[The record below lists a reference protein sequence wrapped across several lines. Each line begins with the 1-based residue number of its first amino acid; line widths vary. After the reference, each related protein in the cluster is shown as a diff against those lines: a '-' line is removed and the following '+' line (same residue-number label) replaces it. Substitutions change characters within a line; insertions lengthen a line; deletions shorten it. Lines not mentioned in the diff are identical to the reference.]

1 MTRYNE
7 DGHVTV
13 LAIGLTLVVFAV
25 AGLAVDGTRAFIVR
39 RSLQNLAD
47 GIAVSS
53 AGQLNADMYY
63 RSGGASVVVDPERAE
78 NAASQIMRGRG
89 LRATVRF
96 SADEQGVEVSL
107 VSETRT
113 SWLRLVGIESIPVSA
128 TARAEPFPQRPVP
141 RR

>member
-1 MTRYNE
+1 MSRRNE

-25 AGLAVDGTRAFIVR
+25 VGLAIDGTRAFIAR

-53 AGQLNADMYY
+53 AGALNTDMYY
-63 RSGGASVVVDPERAE
+63 RSGGESVVVDPVRAE
-78 NAASQIMRGRG
+78 TTAAQMLRSRG
-89 LRATVRF
+89 LHATVRF
-96 SADEQGVEVSL
+96 IADEEGVEVSL
-107 VSETRT
+107 VGETKT

-128 TARAEPFPQRPVP
+128 TARAEPFPQRPFP

>member
-1 MTRYNE
+1 MNRRND

-25 AGLAVDGTRAFIVR
+25 VGLAVDGTRAFIAR

-53 AGQLNADMYY
+53 AGELNTEMYY
-63 RSGGASVVVDPERAE
+63 RSGGESVIVDPDRAE
-78 NAASQIMRGRG
+78 TAAAQMMRNRG
-89 LRATVRF
+89 LHATVRF
-96 SADEQGVEVSL
+96 VADEQGVEVSL

-113 SWLRLVGIESIPVSA
+113 TWLRLVGIESIPMSA
-128 TARAEPFPQRPVP
+128 TARAEPFPQRPFP

>member
-1 MTRYNE
+1 MTRYHE

-25 AGLAVDGTRAFIVR
+25 AGLAVDGTRAFIAR

-53 AGQLNADMYY
+53 AGQLNTDMYY
-63 RSGGASVVVDPERAE
+63 RSGGASVVVDPDRAE
-78 NAASQIMRGRG
+78 KAAAQIMRGRG
-89 LRATVRF
+89 LQATARF

-107 VSETRT
+107 VGETRT
-113 SWLRLVGIESIPVSA
+113 TWLRLVGIESIPVAA
-128 TARAEPFPQRPVP
+128 TSRAEPFPQRPVP

>member
-1 MTRYNE
+1 MSRRNE
-7 DGHVTV
+7 DGYVTV

-25 AGLAVDGTRAFIVR
+25 VGLAVDGTRAFIAR

-53 AGQLNADMYY
+53 AGELNTHMYY
-63 RSGGASVVVDPERAE
+63 RSGGESVVVDPDRAE
-78 NAASQIMRGRG
+78 TAAAQMIRNRG
-89 LRATVRF
+89 LDATVRF
-96 SADEQGVEVSL
+96 VANEQGVEVSL
-107 VSETRT
+107 VSEART

-128 TARAEPFPQRPVP
+128 TARAEPFPQRPFP